1 MIKGAGGSNIRVGWM
16 AKNYSCVPF
25 AVTLLAALQCS
36 TVIAQTAQPE
46 NKADAEAA
54 SGQGLVEIIVTAQR
68 RAETLERTPVAISA
82 VSADALE
89 QQQIVTQQDLQIAVP
104 GLTVKAGQ
112 YDNQLNYSLRGQ
124 TVDAFTSS
132 RPSVLP
138 YFNEVQVGG
147 TASSAL
153 YDLASV
159 QVLKGPQGTLFGR
172 NATGGAVLLTTAK
185 PTNEFGGFLSVRAGN
200 YNDREYTAVLNVPLI
215 ADKLLL
221 RVAGFAQ
228 RREGYQFNLYD
239 YSRLGDVRRDNIRIS
254 LTAKPTDN
262 FTNDLVVDGASAG
275 GSNTTGVLKN
285 VLPIGSTLPNGSS
298 VFVPANLFYSPA
310 STAFFANV
318 NAFGLGT
325 FQNFYPRFL
334 AAHPSKAPPSDL
346 ANGLVAF
353 ADTQRQRG
361 PFLVDINAPD
371 FHRNNNLVISNAS
384 KLDLSSDTQLKN
396 IIGYTHLYE
405 NDSGEFDGSPFPID
419 GGGSPRG
426 RQTSETQFSDEFQL
440 IGKGMGGKLSYVTG
454 LFYSSEKT
462 HEFAESVE
470 FDLLP
475 YILLADQFNE
485 GQFKDKTYAGYG
497 QGTYDLSDLVGIH
510 GLSATLG
517 ARYTSEKID
526 FLHSG
531 VDTYL
536 THPIPAGA
544 TFTNPLSDT
553 FNKVSWQVGL
563 QDQINPDLLVYVV
576 SRRGNRSGGFNFF
589 APPLAGFGNQG
600 GSEYKPEVATDVE
613 LGLKFQGDL
622 ADMPVRLNIAAYNMW
637 ILDIQRANYVSIFNS
652 LAGITVNVPKSI
664 VSGVEI
670 DGTIKPA
677 PWLTVGAS
685 LNGTAARFTDNV
697 VTVPGNVPALFG
709 PYPDT
714 PKWSGSTY
722 ADVSVPVNARLT
734 ASLRADFYA
743 QTKSYYSS
751 SVDSLNA
758 GAVLPGYGMADFRL
772 GIEDKDAGWAVSATL
787 KNAFNHVYYVGG
799 LAFYSLFAAN
809 TEVPGAPRTVVVEA
823 RYKF

>member
-1 MIKGAGGSNIRVGWM
+1 M
-16 AKNYSCVPF
+16 AKYFSTIAF
-25 AVTLLAALQCS
+25 AVTILGALQCS
-36 TVIAQTAQPE
+36 TAIAQTSQPE
-46 NKADAEAA
+46 SKTDAGAA
-54 SGQGLVEIIVTAQR
+54 SQGLVEIIVTAQR
-68 RAETLERTPVAISA
+68 RAETLERTPVAITA
-82 VSADALE
+82 LSADSLE
-89 QQQIVTQQDLQIAVP
+89 KQEIVTQQDLQLAVP

-185 PTNEFGGFLSVRAGN
+185 PTNEFGGSISVRAGN
-200 YNDREYTAVLNVPLI
+200 YNDREYTAVLNLPII

-221 RVAGFAQ
+221 RVAGFSQ
-228 RREGYQFNLYD
+228 RRDGYQFNLFD
-239 YSRLGDVRRDNIRIS
+239 NSRLGDVRRDNFRIS
-254 LTAKPTDN
+254 LTAKPTDGI
-262 FTNDLVVDGASAG
+262 TNELVVDGASAG
-275 GSNTTGVLKN
+275 GTNTTGVLKN
-285 VLPIGSTLPNGSS
+285 VLPIGGKLPNGTD
-298 VFVPANLFYSPA
+298 VFVPNNLFYSPA

-318 NAFGLGT
+318 DAFGIGT
-325 FQNFYPRFL
+325 IQNFWQKFL

-384 KLDLSSDTQLKN
+384 KFDVGSDTQLKN

-405 NDSGEFDGSPFPID
+405 NDSGEFDGSPFPAD

-426 RQTSETQFSDEFQL
+426 RETSETQFSDELQL
-440 IGKGMGGKLSYVTG
+440 IGKSEAGKLSYVTG
-454 LFYSSEKT
+454 LFYSAEKT

-485 GQFKDKTYAGYG
+485 GQFKDKTYAGYA
-497 QGTYDLSDLVGIH
+497 QGTYDLSDLVGLH
-510 GLSATLG
+510 GLSGTLG
-517 ARYTSEKID
+517 GRYTSEKIE

-531 VDTYL
+531 KDTYL

-553 FNKVSWQVGL
+553 FNNFSWQIGL
-563 QDQINPDLLVYVV
+563 QDQVNPDLLLYAV

-600 GSEYKPEVATDVE
+600 GSEYKPEVATDFE
-613 LGLKFQGDL
+613 LGVKFKGEL
-622 ADMPVRLNIAAYNMW
+622 ADMPVRLNIAAYYMS
-637 ILDIQRANYVSIFNS
+637 IKDIQRANYVSIFGA
-652 LAGITVNVPKSI
+652 LAGITVNVPKST
-664 VSGVEI
+664 VKGVEI
-670 DGTIKPA
+670 DGTIKPTS
-677 PWLTVGAS
+677 WLTMGAS
-685 LNGTAARFTDNV
+685 LNGTDARFTDNV

-722 ADVSVPVNARLT
+722 AEVDVPVNARLT
-734 ASLRADFYA
+734 ASLRADAYA
-743 QTKSYYSS
+743 QGLTYYSS
-751 SVDSLNA
+751 SVNSLNA
-758 GAVLPGYGMADFRL
+758 GAVLPGYGIADFRL
-772 GIEDKDAGWAVSATL
+772 GLEDKEAGWSVTANL

-799 LAFYSLFAAN
+799 LAFYSLFALN
-809 TEVPGAPRTVVVEA
+809 TEVPGAPRTIVVEA